1 MRSRSGLIHAS
12 LLFAAVFGTG
22 CGDDGGS
29 AAPPDSGSTTYSVG
43 GTITGLTA
51 DGLVLENNGGDDL
64 TVDANATSFVFA
76 TKVSAG
82 SPYAVTV
89 HTRPTG
95 EACTVTAG
103 SGTANADVHDVSIS
117 CAPAV
122 ANQWTWAS
130 GSDTAPGYGLAGVY
144 GTLGT
149 ADAANMPGGREQ
161 SASWRDSAGNLW
173 LFGGYGKDS
182 AGNGGQLNDLWK
194 FDPAA
199 GQWTWMSGTN
209 VAPASQTGGAA
220 GSSGVY
226 GTLGTPAAANI
237 PGGREQMCSW
247 VDSSGA
253 VWIFGGEGID
263 ANGVTGEHNDLWKFS
278 GGQWTWMG
286 GSNSVGGPFAF
297 GGPTGVYGTL
307 GTAAPTNVPGGR
319 YGSVCW
325 QDAQGNFWVFG
336 GSGIDST
343 GFAGHLKY
351 LNDLWKYTP
360 GADGTI
366 GAWTWMA
373 GPDVAPGAMIPGDYG
388 VSGVYGTRGTPA
400 TTNYPGGRDAAMT
413 WSDASGNIWM
423 FGGIGIDSA
432 GFFGF
437 MNDLWKYSPS
447 TGEWTWVSGSDAV
460 GSENGGASGVYGTQG
475 TPAADTVPGGRYSAA
490 SWIDS
495 AGNLWLLGGFGYDST
510 GGLGGLN
517 DLWKFDP
524 TTSQWT
530 WMSGSDTASAGG
542 VYGTLG
548 TPAAANTPG
557 ARYGIATWTDTSGKL
572 WMFGGLGN
580 DSTGSEGYLNDL
592 WNYLP

>member
-336 GSGIDST
+336 G
-343 GFAGHLKY
+343 
-351 LNDLWKYTP
+351 
-360 GADGTI
+360 
-366 GAWTWMA
+366 
-373 GPDVAPGAMIPGDYG
+373 
-388 VSGVYGTRGTPA
+388 
-400 TTNYPGGRDAAMT
+400 
-413 WSDASGNIWM
+413 
-423 FGGIGIDSA
+423 IGIDSA